1 MMIINGKKPKYLR
14 HFNPYEF
21 KFIHLDKEYKMQE
34 VVNETY
40 VIYNK
45 ILELKERDIIAI
57 TREWYK
63 RTYKYL

>member
-14 HFNPYEF
+14 RFNLYEF
-21 KFIHLDKEYKMQE
+21 KFIHLNKEYKMQE

-45 ILELKERDIIAI
+45 ILELKEGDIIAI
-57 TREWYK
+57 TRE
-63 RTYKYL
+63 